1 MREKP
6 LIPWIFA
13 EEDGRIIFGHCNC
26 MAGLGESCSHIGSLL
41 WAIEAGVRIRDSMT
55 VTQKKAYWVM
65 PPGVK
70 DVPCSKI
77 KDMKFQGKKMALK
90 EMKRRSESR
99 SVSPFLNPSPSPSP
113 SPSRSPSPMP
123 PSKRQ
128 KEFKP
133 STEELN
139 DFLESLASCS
149 TKPEILSVWPGYCER
164 FVPKS
169 LCPDLP
175 LVLTSLYDPEN
186 LKLDY
191 HDLLQSSSDVTIT
204 VSPEQVVIVE

>member
-1 MREKP
+1 
-6 LIPWIFA
+6 
-13 EEDGRIIFGHCNC
+13 
-26 MAGLGESCSHIGSLL
+26 
-41 WAIEAGVRIRDSMT
+41 
-55 VTQKKAYWVM
+55 
-65 PPGVK
+65 
-70 DVPCSKI
+70 
-77 KDMKFQGKKMALK
+77 MALK
-90 EMKRRSESR
+90 EMKRQSESR
-99 SVSPFLNPSPSPSP
+99 LMSPFLFPSPSPSP

-149 TKPEILSVWPGYCER
+149 TKPAILSVWPGYCER

-175 LVLTSLYDPEN
+175 LVLTSSYDPEN

-191 HDLLQSSSDVTIT
+191 A
-204 VSPEQVVIVE
+204 